1 MTSDWD
7 FFLSSLQTWY
17 VFSSMSKHAFL
28 FKLHNTNSATLY
40 STITQKHTHTH
51 TLSERMSS
59 GSKETGERDTHI
71 HRKRGRKMYKLST
84 LSQKMALK
92 LSRACGST
100 RDSGKLPFI
109 ASQTMGRLTAL
120 RMITHTR
127 ARTHTHASLTV
138 LCLITQPAAIYIIP
152 PSLPPSHCL
161 LQ

>member
-1 MTSDWD
+1 
-7 FFLSSLQTWY
+7 
-17 VFSSMSKHAFL
+17 
-28 FKLHNTNSATLY
+28 
-40 STITQKHTHTH
+40 
-51 TLSERMSS
+51 
-59 GSKETGERDTHI
+59 
-71 HRKRGRKMYKLST
+71 MYKLST

-120 RMITHTR
+120 RMITHTHTR
-127 ARTHTHASLTV
+127 ARASLTV
-138 LCLITQPAAIYIIP
+138 LWLITQPAAIYIIP